1 MHAQTVFTRHSISSP
16 SCLLAIMKIW
26 VYLMSELQGITGAQ
40 NAAKI
45 LSSKAEDFVNDVS
58 TSYLTVTVSMVAEL
72 HVYINH

>member
-1 MHAQTVFTRHSISSP
+1 
-16 SCLLAIMKIW
+16 
-26 VYLMSELQGITGAQ
+26 MSELQGITGAQ

-45 LSSKAEDFVNDVS
+45 LSSKAEDFINDVS